1 LFQVRQ
7 AWTVHL
13 FTASG
18 VVVGMLALD
27 AVLDG
32 RPRAAI
38 ILLLITQLI
47 DGIDGP
53 MARAVDIQQR
63 VPRIDGYV
71 MDLVIDFVTC
81 VVVPAIFM
89 HQFGVLPNSVS
100 LVIVGFVVFT
110 SAMWF
115 SRTDMMTD
123 DHWFRGFPAVWNLV
137 VASLYLTEAP
147 RVMSAIICIGLATL
161 SLTTVQVPH
170 PVRAA
175 WMRTP
180 TLTVTI
186 GWLAAMT
193 WLTLTSDPQ
202 HGHPVLHGVMIGAPM
217 YFLGLALVRM
227 KTQRSSSGAAAAL
240 A

>member
-1 LFQVRQ
+1 M
-7 AWTVHL
+7 HL

-38 ILLLITQLI
+38 FLLLITQVI

-53 MARAVDIQQR
+53 MARAVDIKQR

-89 HQFGVLPNSVS
+89 HQFDMLPDGAS
-100 LVIVGFVVFT
+100 LIIVGFVVFT

-123 DHWFRGFPAVWNLV
+123 DHWFRGFPAVWNLI
-137 VASLYLTEAP
+137 VASLYLANAP
-147 RVMSAIICIGLATL
+147 KMMSAAICIGLSVL

-170 PVRAA
+170 PVRAS
-175 WMRTP
+175 WMRVP
-180 TLTVTI
+180 TLVVTI
-186 GWLAAMT
+186 GWLVAMT
-193 WLTLTSDPQ
+193 WLALTDDPQ
-202 HGHPVLHGVMIGAPM
+202 SGHVVLHAVMIGAPM
-217 YFLGLALVRM
+217 YFLGLALARM
-227 KTQRSSSGAAAAL
+227 RVEHGDAAAL